1 MNNIYS
7 ALAGV
12 ENTFLQWRR
21 TMEALPLD
29 SWSASV
35 KGLQSTS
42 NTWVEAVLCC
52 QGRTFLISF
61 NSEILYSCAD
71 KLENV
76 LDVLDGLQAGLS
88 EVQESFLE
96 MQVCI

>member
-1 MNNIYS
+1 MLS
-7 ALAGV
+7 S
-12 ENTFLQWRR
+12 
-21 TMEALPLD
+21 PD
-29 SWSASV
+29 
-35 KGLQSTS
+35 
-42 NTWVEAVLCC
+42 
-52 QGRTFLISF
+52 FLISF
-61 NSEILYSCAD
+61 NSEIIYSCAD